1 MVIDLIFLYTNSE
14 EFNNHQITLN
24 LRSLF
29 DYAPLLVSIIIKEKF
44 VQEKKQI
51 IVKNSEEEKEF
62 VKELKVQIGNK
73 YMNNILD
80 SDSLEYLT

>member
-1 MVIDLIFLYTNSE
+1 LIFLYTNSE

-80 SDSLEYLT
+80 SDSLAYLT

>member
-1 MVIDLIFLYTNSE
+1 LIFLYTNSE

-29 DYAPLLVSIIIKEKF
+29 DYALLLVSIIIKEKF

>member
-1 MVIDLIFLYTNSE
+1 LIFLYTNSE

-44 VQEKKQI
+44 VPEKKQI

-80 SDSLEYLT
+80 SDSLAYLT